1 MNLKKNIL
9 EPSTKKGL
17 VMAVI
22 LKKKKEITKN
32 DYERERKEEGKVK
45 NVEGKIVLI
54 NNNEGSLLSLLL

>member
-1 MNLKKNIL
+1 
-9 EPSTKKGL
+9 
-17 VMAVI
+17 MAVI
-22 LKKKKEITKN
+22 SKKRNN